1 MKWWWCDYCSETERC
16 VVWKWKV
23 NEWWKEEWRE
33 SGWDEQ
39 NTKKARRKMC
49 AVVVKKRR
57 NVNLNHPP
65 QFMWVGYSVNSANKP
80 YHMNIGLFLG
90 DTLSC
95 EVNFFNSSTTRLS
108 PAGGLLLSLLLCVC
122 PAATTLTHTPHTFF
136 FFHNNS
142 PLPHSCCVGLMSVS
156 DFPQLST
163 DYCDT
168 VYVEKLF
175 SKLPT
180 THHSSLPPLHL

>member
-1 MKWWWCDYCSETERC
+1 MSDEKKSGES
-16 VVWKWKV
+16 
-23 NEWWKEEWRE
+23 E

-108 PAGGLLLSLLLCVC
+108 PAGGASLLSSLCCVCVLLPPHSHTHHTPSSSSTILILPCLSLLLCWVDEC
-122 PAATTLTHTPHTFF
+122 EWFPTTLHW
-136 FFHNNS
+136 
-142 PLPHSCCVGLMSVS
+142 LLRHSLCWKAIL
-156 DFPQLST
+156 
-163 DYCDT
+163 
-168 VYVEKLF
+168 
-175 SKLPT
+175 
-180 THHSSLPPLHL
+180 